1 LDQGSGQ
8 VVCVSLAII
17 LPTFAGV
24 GPIKIYSFVS
34 AINLQMRQI
43 ILYNPIDMVCQVVY
57 KINMQNNKIERK
69 QMSKIRMNTELR
81 NKLFGKIKHTFENED
96 TQEREAFLQARENVD
111 QQYTMASELAKEVVE
126 RSYPTDDVATLRHF
140 KKKYGQPCDVVAKDK
155 CFYFAHNEGVDDE
168 GEPTETKS
176 HFDFGLFGNLNG
188 TEYDNEQGKKF
199 AVAYYRE
206 ELKAKDCNPD
216 IYAQQNENKDNP
228 HKTKHVDECMKALG
242 YSGSYGSGGNEI
254 GMAKDFNS
262 NYYLDVIGTSYCR
275 SRAIACTKNE
285 YEQFETWRIAKGNL
299 VVNHQKWIDTIQ
311 KQCDQLKIGLKAYRY
326 LSEGIELATE
336 LGIQVDEA
344 ELIRTNST
352 GLTIYNPSNL
362 ASMIKGMKNKNQSRE
377 AKILARKQYE
387 ESLN

>member
-1 LDQGSGQ
+1 
-8 VVCVSLAII
+8 
-17 LPTFAGV
+17 
-24 GPIKIYSFVS
+24 
-34 AINLQMRQI
+34 
-43 ILYNPIDMVCQVVY
+43 
-57 KINMQNNKIERK
+57 
-69 QMSKIRMNTELR
+69 MNTELR
-81 NKLFGKIKHTFENED
+81 NKLFNKIKNVFENED
-96 TQEREAFLQARENVD
+96 TQERELYLQARENVD
-111 QQYTMASELAKEVVE
+111 EQYKIASELAKEVVE
-126 RSYPTDDVATLRHF
+126 RSYPTDDVATLRTF
-140 KKKYGQPCDVVAKDK
+140 KKKYGDPCDVVAKDK
-155 CFYFAHNEGVDDE
+155 CFYFAHNEDLDE
-168 GEPTETKS
+168 DGDIKETKS

-188 TEYDNEQGKKF
+188 SEYSSDDGKKF

-206 ELKAKDCNPD
+206 DLKAMDCNPD

-242 YSGSYGSGGNEI
+242 QGNHYSNNDEI
-254 GMAKDFNS
+254 GMAKTFNAP
-262 NYYLDVIGTSYCR
+262 YYLDVIGTSYCR
-275 SRAIACTKNE
+275 SRAIACTKDE
-285 YEQFETWRIAKGNL
+285 YMEFEKWRVAKGTL
-299 VVNHQKWIDTIQ
+299 VVNHQKWIDTIM

-377 AKILARKQYE
+377 AKILARKKYE

>member
-1 LDQGSGQ
+1 MTQ
-8 VVCVSLAII
+8 
-17 LPTFAGV
+17 
-24 GPIKIYSFVS
+24 
-34 AINLQMRQI
+34 
-43 ILYNPIDMVCQVVY
+43 
-57 KINMQNNKIERK
+57 
-69 QMSKIRMNTELR
+69 KIRMNTELR
-81 NKLFGKIKHTFENED
+81 NKLFNKIKNVFENED
-96 TQEREAFLQARENVD
+96 TQEKEAFLQAREWVD
-111 QQYTMASELAKEVVE
+111 QKYVMASQLAKQVVE
-126 RSYPTDDVATLRHF
+126 RAYPPEDVSVLRSF
-140 KKKYGQPCDVVAKDK
+140 KKKYGDPCDVVAKDK
-155 CFYFAHNEGVDDE
+155 CFYFAHSEDKDDE
-168 GEPTETKS
+168 GDIKETKS

-188 TEYDNEQGKKF
+188 SEYSDDDGKKF
-199 AVAYYRE
+199 AVAYFRE
-206 ELKAKDCNPD
+206 DLKAMDCNPD

-242 YSGSYGSGGNEI
+242 KVGNSYSSRDDST
-254 GMAKDFNS
+254 GMTKTFDEP
-262 NYYLDVIGTSYCR
+262 YYLDVIGTSYCR

-299 VVNHQKWIDTIQ
+299 VVNHQKWIDTIM

-377 AKILARKQYE
+377 AKILARKKYE